1 MSQGKWLIK
10 KALPEEADR
19 WFLLASS
26 VKEDFCGLDLSSDE
40 KYRSGMI
47 KNIFRGTAIYIEDD
61 LQEGCPIIGAMT
73 FSPNQNHISWLAVHP
88 NYRNRGVASS
98 LMHFMFQELSNA
110 TQIKVKTFSD
120 DDKYGKAAR
129 SFYKKHGF
137 MEGEIL
143 LDENY
148 PHPVQEFTKTID
160 K

>member
-19 WFLLASS
+19 WFLLASL
-26 VKEDFCGLDLSSDE
+26 VKEDFCGLDLSRDE
-40 KYRSGMI
+40 KYRFGML
-47 KNIFRGTAIYIEDD
+47 KNMFRGTAIYIEDD
-61 LQEGCPIIGAMT
+61 LQEDCPIIGAMT

-98 LMHFMFQELSNA
+98 LMHFMLQELSSA
-110 TQIKVKTFSD
+110 KQIKVKTFSD

-137 MEGEIL
+137 IEGVIL
-143 LDENY
+143 LDEDY
-148 PHPVQEFTKTID
+148 PHTVQEFTKIIE
-160 K
+160 